1 MIYINLTGFIGFV
14 LEGDVLCG
22 NESNGITHLGI
33 LQEWFGI
40 NWLTSR
46 AFALLFVA
54 LFIMLPLVM
63 LRRVGQYYYYT
74 QMHKQFFFS
83 WQIKRNPSS
92 S

>member
-1 MIYINLTGFIGFV
+1 MIYIKLSGLIGFV
-14 LEGDVLCG
+14 LEGDVLSG

-40 NWLTSR
+40 NWWTSR
-46 AFALLFVA
+46 AFALLIVA

-74 QMHKQFFFS
+74 QMRKQFFLA
-83 WQIKRNPSS
+83 N
-92 S
+92 